1 MEKKVISAPN
11 APAALGPYSHANAAN
26 GFVFSSGQIGID
38 PATGKLPE
46 GIEAQA
52 EQALVNLENVLR
64 AAGSDMTQVLKTTV
78 FVTDM
83 GQFAT
88 VNKIYAAHF
97 NGNFP
102 ARSCVQVGALPGGAL
117 VEVEAIALLR

>member
-52 EQALVNLENVLR
+52 EQALINLENVLR
-64 AAGSDMTQVLKTTV
+64 AAGSDMAQVLKTTV

>member
-1 MEKKVISAPN
+1 MEKTVISAPN

-64 AAGSDMTQVLKTTV
+64 AAGSDMAHVLKTTV
-78 FVTDM
+78 VVTDM

-97 NGNFP
+97 DGNFP

>member
-46 GIEAQA
+46 GVEAQT

-64 AAGSDMTQVLKTTV
+64 AAGSDMAHVLKTTV

-97 NGNFP
+97 DGNFP

-117 VEVEAIALLR
+117 VEVEAIALLV

>member
-52 EQALVNLENVLR
+52 EQALINLENVLR